1 MWWRSH
7 FLLDARN
14 LWRAF
19 CVKCH
24 EGDANNWQYCCCC
37 ISKNEEKGWAD
48 IHYYTYTINISRL
61 KSGKNLKKK
70 KNQHFLT
77 NGGHRHFWQ
86 IWIQRHLKPLWLS
99 RTTLAWHGGLFI
111 TTYSKYS
118 CISYFFHASICSSSY
133 ILWHFSGKYLK
144 NGWLTFLVT
153 MSYVCILILSMM

>member
-1 MWWRSH
+1 MSNITKNRTVREHRTVRSKTIIEYDFFTQYMTGCQLVNWNIFGAYVYRHNILIRSDMWWRSH

-24 EGDANNWQYCCCC
+24 EGDANNWQYCCC

-48 IHYYTYTINISRL
+48 IHYYTYTINISML
-61 KSGKNLKKK
+61 KSGKNKNLKKK

-86 IWIQRHLKPLWLS
+86 IWIQRHLKPLWLI
-99 RTTLAWHGGLFI
+99 RTTLA
-111 TTYSKYS
+111 
-118 CISYFFHASICSSSY
+118 
-133 ILWHFSGKYLK
+133 
-144 NGWLTFLVT
+144 
-153 MSYVCILILSMM
+153 